1 MKIQYNKHWLWL
13 GSRQCELADSDSV
26 WQAETLH
33 TELLQAAI
41 AAGMS
46 ADECQSAKPQ
56 DDPQLI
62 EMALR
67 QDMVTCHVI

>member
-13 GSRQCELADSDSV
+13 GSRQRELADSV

-41 AAGMS
+41 DAGMS

-62 EMALR
+62 EMAYR
-67 QDMVTCHVI
+67 QDMVTCIFI